1 MRKSRPQT
9 ALADFLQER
18 AAKAVAGK
26 QNLVSSGSGS
36 SSLPARTNFTQLGTT
51 SNASTIRCSFDL
63 NGIV

>member
-9 ALADFLQER
+9 ALADFSARE

-36 SSLPARTNFTQLGTT
+36 SSLPPAPIL
-51 SNASTIRCSFDL
+51 L
-63 NGIV
+63 NLAPHRMRALSVALLT